1 MCDSKW
7 YSKRKRKRKRKRRRR
22 RRQHV
27 DKKLGC
33 YNAVVHLETN

>member
-7 YSKRKRKRKRKRRRR
+7 YSKRKRKRR
-22 RRQHV
+22 RRQHA
-27 DKKLGC
+27 DEKLGC

>member
-7 YSKRKRKRKRKRRRR
+7 YSKRKRRRRR

-27 DKKLGC
+27 DEKLGC

>member
-7 YSKRKRKRKRKRRRR
+7 YSKRKRKRRRR

-27 DKKLGC
+27 DEKLGC

>member
-7 YSKRKRKRKRKRRRR
+7 YSKRKRKRKRRRRS
-22 RRQHV
+22 RQHV
-27 DKKLGC
+27 DENLGG